1 MSHAYPKSVDFSL
14 SKARRFCCSCGCVLL
29 VPFITGQGCGGG
41 SPVVPARGIPQGVYS
56 GTANVTIRMILYRS
70 NGSQQTEDF
79 PSGSSSMSREFG
91 PNGDWLSTSGLPVA
105 PGDYRTLSAGPITG
119 EERVTRVDVGN
130 EEIIVAGNAVV
141 LMTSPTTGQVLP
153 LNGTFTEVY
162 TFVPPNSIQVSK
174 QMSAISEVYGGERIE
189 FQSTTIATLYR

>member
-1 MSHAYPKSVDFSL
+1 MSHAYPRSAGFSL
-14 SKARRFCCSCGCVLL
+14 GKAGRSCCFWGCVLL
-29 VPFITGQGCGGG
+29 APFITGQGCGSGL
-41 SPVVPARGIPQGVYS
+41 PVVPARGIPQGVYT
-56 GTANVTIRMILYRS
+56 GTANVAIRMILYRS

-105 PGDYRTLSAGPITG
+105 PGDYRTLSAGPLAG
-119 EERVTRVDVGN
+119 EERVTSVDVGD

-141 LMTSPTTGQVLP
+141 LMTSPTTGQILP
-153 LNGTFTEVY
+153 LNGAFTEVY
-162 TFVPPNSIQVSK
+162 TFVPPNSVQVSK

-189 FQSTTIATLYR
+189 FQSTMTTTLYR